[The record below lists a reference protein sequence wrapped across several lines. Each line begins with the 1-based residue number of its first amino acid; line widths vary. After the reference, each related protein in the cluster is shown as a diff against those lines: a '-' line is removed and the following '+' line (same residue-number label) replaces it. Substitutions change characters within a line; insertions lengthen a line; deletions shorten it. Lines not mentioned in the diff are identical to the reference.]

1 MKTYKRNLASRLI
14 NWWFRSLTQLGL
26 GAPYRQILTV
36 PGRKTGRPHST
47 PVDVIEVGGDRWL
60 VAGYG
65 PANWVLNTRAHREVT
80 LRRGGLSQTYK
91 VEEVG
96 AEDASPYNDKNVYE
110 FEYTPNGVGTGTC
123 IGVGV
128 TPGNNTPVDLEP
140 CGVSAKTVWILN
152 PAPGGATATLM
163 SAATS
168 NNFANPY
175 SLTDLKP
182 GANRQLFTWPLDAGG
197 IVHNPFN
204 NQLWSFTFG
213 VLPAS

>member
-1 MKTYKRNLASRLI
+1 MSITIKLVVVAAVVALVG
-14 NWWFRSLTQLGL
+14 GL
-26 GAPYRQILTV
+26 GGAGTLTADAATPGCGPSCVNTSPVLYGSGFVLAVRNQQAVVGQPIVLAPASNSDPREDFFLSFQGLVSDFIAAGLV
-36 PGRKTGRPHST
+36 SPG
-47 PVDVIEVGGDRWL
+47 L
-60 VAGYG
+60 
-65 PANWVLNTRAHREVT
+65 
-80 LRRGGLSQTYK
+80 
-91 VEEVG
+91 
-96 AEDASPYNDKNVYE
+96 SPYNDKNVYE

-152 PAPGGATATLM
+152 PAPGGATAALM

-168 NNFANPY
+168 TNFANPY

-197 IVHNPFN
+197 IVHNPFT
-204 NQLWSFTFG
+204 NQLWSFT
-213 VLPAS
+213 SS